1 MQPILQ
7 VTHITGHLFPVF
19 ILWVILFS
27 LFPPHLLVH
36 VPSIMQHEPF
46 VLEHEAVRRQ
56 PLKSKQ
62 ILMIVAVTM
71 LSIYLHNHKSC
82 HFNDSSSISFMT
94 ILHRI
99 QLFHIFNINQKHIQ
113 EFIQALT
120 RFSKILYLS
129 LFSFFY
135 WSSHL
140 WAIIFQELLVSG
152 F

>member
-36 VPSIMQHEPF
+36 VPSIMQHGPF

-62 ILMIVAVTM
+62 ILVIVAVTM
-71 LSIYLHNHKSC
+71 LSIDLHGHRSC
-82 HFNDSSSISFMT
+82 HFKDSNSISVMT
-94 ILHRI
+94 TLHRI
-99 QLFHIFNINQKHIQ
+99 QPFHIFNINQKHIQ

-120 RFSKILYLS
+120 HLSKILYIS
-129 LFSFFY
+129 LFILFFFFTDPHTY
-135 WSSHL
+135 
-140 WAIIFQELLVSG
+140 EL
-152 F
+152 